1 MAAVN
6 RDEAP
11 GRPDRADRARR
22 FLCIDPPDPV
32 PLLSMPQ
39 AFAVVTSGT
48 ALVAALV
55 ELLRRVI
62 LGWA

>member
-1 MAAVN
+1 
-6 RDEAP
+6 
-11 GRPDRADRARR
+11 
-22 FLCIDPPDPV
+22 
-32 PLLSMPQ
+32 MPQ

-62 LGWA
+62 LGWP